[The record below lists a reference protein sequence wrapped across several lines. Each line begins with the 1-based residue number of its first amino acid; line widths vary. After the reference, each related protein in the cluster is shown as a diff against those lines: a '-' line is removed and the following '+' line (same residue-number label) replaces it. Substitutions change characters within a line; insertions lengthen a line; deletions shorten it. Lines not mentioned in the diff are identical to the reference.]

1 MVLVQFLPPAV
12 SDAHF
17 VAWKAPRQRRAVL
30 AACCMAA
37 RRIVGRPGRRWR
49 TSQRA
54 QHEPGVR
61 KLRRACPAAGKSP
74 LVWAPGLL
82 WWAAAPTGLWAHHDG
97 RVSEGGRPAD
107 PSADRSIAFKR
118 WPPGPLFGVDVKNN
132 LSQLKGFAGN
142 YPAKTSI
149 PTGYTPQTGRGLEKR
164 PPNPPLKMC
173 NRCLATPTIVF
184 HKAKVPITV
193 TRVLM
198 KVLS

>member
-1 MVLVQFLPPAV
+1 
-12 SDAHF
+12 
-17 VAWKAPRQRRAVL
+17 
-30 AACCMAA
+30 MAA

-54 QHEPGVR
+54 QHAPGVR
-61 KLRRACPAAGKSP
+61 KRRRACPAAGKSP

-97 RVSEGGRPAD
+97 SVSEGGRPAD

-173 NRCLATPTIVF
+173 NRCLATPTSTSVPSDLVIRYVF
-184 HKAKVPITV
+184 VSEYHPGTYVSCKPEYPATQVV
-193 TRVLM
+193 AHWW
-198 KVLS
+198 SS

>member
-1 MVLVQFLPPAV
+1 MAAKTELISSVRWRQAMALASFARMTLQ
-12 SDAHF
+12 
-17 VAWKAPRQRRAVL
+17 APRQRRAAL

-54 QHEPGVR
+54 HHAPGVR
-61 KLRRACPAAGKSP
+61 KRRRTCPAAGKSP

-97 RVSEGGRPAD
+97 SVSEGGRPAD
-107 PSADRSIAFKR
+107 PSADRSIPFKR
-118 WPPGPLFGVDVKNN
+118 WPLGPLFGVAVKNN
-132 LSQLKGFAGN
+132 LSQLKGDAGK
-142 YPAKTSI
+142 YPLKTSI

-173 NRCLATPTIVF
+173 NRCLATPTSI
-184 HKAKVPITV
+184 
-193 TRVLM
+193 RVGY
-198 KVLS
+198 